1 MLIEPTPR
9 HVNIDD
15 DLLAEVKQI
24 AARGHRS
31 IGSVLEDALR
41 RMLADTTSAARPVE
55 FSLPSH
61 GSGGLRPGVDLEDRE
76 RMAELLG
83 ANAPR

>member
-1 MLIEPTPR
+1 MRTT
-9 HVNIDD
+9 VNIDG

-24 AARGHRS
+24 AARGHRT

-41 RMLADTTSAARPVE
+41 RMLADSTPTSSAAQ

-83 ANAPR
+83 DNAASKTA

>member
-1 MLIEPTPR
+1 MRTT
-9 HVNIDD
+9 VNIDD

-24 AARGHRS
+24 AARGHRT

-41 RMLADTTSAARPVE
+41 RMLADSTSVTGSAE

-61 GSGGLRPGVDLEDRE
+61 GAGGLRPGVDIEDRE

-83 ANAPR
+83 DNALSKTA